1 MNHKNLE
8 QLDFFRVREII
19 SSFAMTQ
26 EGKQTVLSILPYI
39 DKKQISSAKNL
50 SKNWADYLQAGNQRC
65 FLPWNPCKEILEFL
79 KVDGA
84 CLNQDDIYSIGQ
96 LCLSVSK
103 FCSVFCKSDF
113 SQKHTSGSDLKTLK
127 STAKS

>member
-26 EGKQTVLSILPYI
+26 EGKQTVLSILPYT

-50 SKNWADYLQAGNQRC
+50 SKDWADYLQAGNT
-65 FLPWNPCKEILEFL
+65 
-79 KVDGA
+79 
-84 CLNQDDIYSIGQ
+84 
-96 LCLSVSK
+96 
-103 FCSVFCKSDF
+103 FC
-113 SQKHTSGSDLKTLK
+113 TSGSDRYRGCRGLYPDHGTIE
-127 STAKS
+127 SVRR